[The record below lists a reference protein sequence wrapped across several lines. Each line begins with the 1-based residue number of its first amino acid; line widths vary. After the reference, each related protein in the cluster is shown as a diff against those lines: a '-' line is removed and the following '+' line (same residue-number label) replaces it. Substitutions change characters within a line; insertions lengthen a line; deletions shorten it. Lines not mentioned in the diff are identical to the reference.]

1 MLDRGK
7 QGKRAGA
14 RFFVVRTST
23 HPPPVENRPQSGRSA
38 TAPQDISPMKPIFW
52 RMLRRVMLIAVALP
66 LVALAF
72 QAVLRHTGNFHEVI
86 AGELYRSA
94 QPSAEMLRREAARFG
109 IRTVVNLRGAHPGKA
124 WYEEERQTAE
134 ELGITFIDFPMSA
147 NRELPVERAHELI
160 TRLRDVPK
168 PILIHCY
175 TGADRTGLASVIYV
189 NRIAGVDE
197 ETAERQLSMY
207 FGHFGIPILSST
219 FAMDESWEK
228 LEIVFG
234 IPDS

>member
-1 MLDRGK
+1 
-7 QGKRAGA
+7 
-14 RFFVVRTST
+14 
-23 HPPPVENRPQSGRSA
+23 
-38 TAPQDISPMKPIFW
+38 MKPIFW

-124 WYEEERQTAE
+124 WYEEERHTAE

-160 TRLRDVPK
+160 TRLRDELQGC
-168 PILIHCY
+168 IGC
-175 TGADRTGLASVIYV
+175 GC
-189 NRIAGVDE
+189 
-197 ETAERQLSMY
+197 LSMEKCPLINPSDVLAAKGDGAIQLY
-207 FGHFGIPILSST
+207 RKG
-219 FAMDESWEK
+219 DESY
-228 LEIVFG
+228 
-234 IPDS
+234 DSSE